1 MMGGRVIEENIDF
14 YRYLICCLPVYKY
27 FKVHRDKL
35 KKESVRYR
43 GELIPDKID
52 IMCSTILVIFQRFAQ
67 VQAFLLISKDMMMI
81 VQTAL

>member
-27 FKVHRDKL
+27 FKVYRDKL

-52 IMCSTILVIFQRFAQ
+52 IMCSICSEVWYNFINNR
-67 VQAFLLISKDMMMI
+67 
-81 VQTAL
+81 

>member
-52 IMCSTILVIFQRFAQ
+52 IMCSICSEVCYNFMVLPQLSVSFNLRIH
-67 VQAFLLISKDMMMI
+67 
-81 VQTAL
+81 

>member
-1 MMGGRVIEENIDF
+1 MMGGRVIEVNTDF
-14 YRYLICCLPVYKY
+14 YRYSSATCRLPVHEF

-52 IMCSTILVIFQRFAQ
+52 IMCSICSEVWYNFINN
-67 VQAFLLISKDMMMI
+67 K
-81 VQTAL
+81 

>member
-1 MMGGRVIEENIDF
+1 MKAGKQYSIKRMMGGRVIEENIDF

-43 GELIPDKID
+43 GGLIPDKID
-52 IMCSTILVIFQRFAQ
+52 IMCSICSEVWYNFINN
-67 VQAFLLISKDMMMI
+67 K
-81 VQTAL
+81 

>member
-1 MMGGRVIEENIDF
+1 MTGGRVIEVNTDF

-43 GELIPDKID
+43 GELIPDKI
-52 IMCSTILVIFQRFAQ
+52 
-67 VQAFLLISKDMMMI
+67 
-81 VQTAL
+81 